1 MGAMDSLLKQPSTW
15 TKLIGLFIFIL
26 SFGGLMLFES
36 LLRPDAIVG
45 VYFHGIPSESMMQT
59 VSIIDLRDQPW
70 VSLWHIHIQP
80 PLFDLMR
87 AALANLSG
95 SNDPLI
101 LQYQVDQGIYL
112 IWAIAYGLICTFI
125 YLWLSKL
132 TNYWWASM
140 AALFFAASPAALLY
154 ATLLEATLLSSLLIL
169 ILTYLLWKISQGDQ
183 VSPWL
188 LALSFLA
195 LFFTRSVFQW
205 PWIFLLAIC
214 LVIMRYPVGLLKRF
228 IIISSL
234 IVFLFLIKQF
244 YLFGITSTSS
254 FSGLNLCQ
262 SIAACKSHYIP
273 EQVFEAESHLPKVLT
288 RDKKL
293 TGAHNFNHLVDLQ
306 LNQAYLQDYK
316 EKLSNEKISN
326 LFAIYW
332 KNISIYFQPSS
343 NYATTNKLLVYLP
356 ERWRAYYEKL
366 FSAPIFPV
374 LLILCAVFWIK
385 NHHQEEWRRAIGV
398 CLPILAIFAISVL
411 FESGENMRFKFF
423 IEPVLFIF
431 IASQIYVVGQGLL
444 KFVNRQKTAH

>member
-1 MGAMDSLLKQPSTW
+1 MSTMGSLFKQPSAN
-15 TKLIGLFIFIL
+15 TKFIGLFIFIL
-26 SFGGLMLFES
+26 SFGGLMLVES
-36 LLRPDAIVG
+36 LLRPDAIAG

-70 VSLWHIHIQP
+70 ISLWNIHIQP

-87 AALANLSG
+87 AALANFSG

-132 TNYWWASM
+132 TNDWWALI
-140 AALFFAASPAALLY
+140 ATLFFAASPAALLY
-154 ATLLEATLLSSLLIL
+154 ATLLETTLLSSLLIL
-169 ILTYLLWKISQGDQ
+169 ILIFLLWKISQGDQ

-205 PWIFLLAIC
+205 PWIILLVIC
-214 LVIMRYPVGLLKRF
+214 LVIMRYPVGLLKKF
-228 IIISSL
+228 IIIACL
-234 IVFLFLIKQF
+234 IVFLFLTKQF
-244 YLFGITSTSS
+244 LLFGISSTSS

-273 EQVFEAESHLPKVLT
+273 EQVFEAESDLPKVLT

-293 TGAHNFNHLVDLQ
+293 TDAHNFNHLVDLQ

-316 EKLSNEKISN
+316 EKLGNETISN
-326 LFAIYW
+326 LFSIYW

-343 NYATTNKLLVYLP
+343 NYAGTNQLLVYLP
-356 ERWRAYYEKL
+356 ERWRIYYEKI
-366 FSAPIFPV
+366 FSAPIFPA
-374 LLILCAVFWIK
+374 LLIFCTLFWLK
-385 NHHQEEWRRAIGV
+385 NHHQVQRRKAIGV
-398 CLPILAIFAISVL
+398 CLPIMAIFAISVL

-431 IASQIYVVGQGLL
+431 IASQIYLAGQGLWNFL
-444 KFVNRQKTAH
+444 HRQKTVY

>member
-1 MGAMDSLLKQPSTW
+1 MGAMDSLSKQPSAY
-15 TKLIGLFIFIL
+15 TKLIGLFIFIV
-26 SFGGLMLFES
+26 SFGGLMLVES
-36 LLRPDAIVG
+36 LLRSDAIAG

-132 TNYWWASM
+132 TNDWWASM

-154 ATLLEATLLSSLLIL
+154 ATLLETTLLSSLFIL
-169 ILTYLLWKISQGDQ
+169 ILTFLLWKISQGDQ

-205 PWIFLLAIC
+205 PWIILLAIC
-214 LVIMRYPVGLLKRF
+214 LVVMRYPVGLLKKF
-228 IIISSL
+228 IIIASL
-234 IVFLFLIKQF
+234 IVFLFLTKQF
-244 YLFGITSTSS
+244 LLFGISSTSS

-273 EQVFEAESHLPKVLT
+273 EQVFEAESDLPKVLT

-293 TGAHNFNHLVDLQ
+293 TDAHNFNHLVDLQ

-316 EKLSNEKISN
+316 EKLGNETISS
-326 LFAIYW
+326 LFSIYW

-343 NYATTNKLLVYLP
+343 NYAGTNQLLVYLP
-356 ERWRAYYEKL
+356 ERWRIYYEKI
-366 FSAPIFPV
+366 FSAPIFPA
-374 LLILCAVFWIK
+374 LLILCALFWLK
-385 NHHQEEWRRAIGV
+385 NHHQVQRRKAIGV
-398 CLPILAIFAISVL
+398 CLPIMAIFAISVL

-431 IASQIYVVGQGLL
+431 IASQIYLAGQALWNLL
-444 KFVNRQKTAH
+444 HRQKTAH

>member
-1 MGAMDSLLKQPSTW
+1 MGAMDSLLKQPSTS
-15 TKLIGLFIFIL
+15 TKFIGLFIFIL
-26 SFGGLMLFES
+26 SFGGLMLVES
-36 LLRPDAIVG
+36 ALKPNAIAG
-45 VYFHGIPSESMMQT
+45 LYFHGIPSESMMQT
-59 VSIIDLRDQPW
+59 VSVIDLRDQPW
-70 VSLWHIHIQP
+70 VSLWNIHIQP
-80 PLFDLMR
+80 PLFDLIR
-87 AALANLSG
+87 ATLANLSG

-132 TNYWWASM
+132 TNCWWALITT
-140 AALFFAASPAALLY
+140 LFFAASPAALLY
-154 ATLLEATLLSSLLIL
+154 ATLLETTLLSSLLIL

-234 IVFLFLIKQF
+234 VVFLFLIKQF

-273 EQVFEAESHLPKVLT
+273 EHVFEAESHLPKVLT
-288 RDKKL
+288 SDKKL

-326 LFAIYW
+326 LFSIYW

-343 NYATTNKLLVYLP
+343 NYAGTNQLLFYLP
-356 ERWRAYYEKL
+356 ERWRIYYEKI
-366 FSAPIFPV
+366 FSAPIFPA
-374 LLILCAVFWIK
+374 LLVLCALFWTK
-385 NHHQEEWRRAIGV
+385 NHNPEEWRRAVGV
-398 CLPILAIFAISVL
+398 CLPLMAIFAISVL

-431 IASQIYVVGQGLL
+431 IASQIYLAGQALWNLL
-444 KFVNRQKTAH
+444 HRQKTAH